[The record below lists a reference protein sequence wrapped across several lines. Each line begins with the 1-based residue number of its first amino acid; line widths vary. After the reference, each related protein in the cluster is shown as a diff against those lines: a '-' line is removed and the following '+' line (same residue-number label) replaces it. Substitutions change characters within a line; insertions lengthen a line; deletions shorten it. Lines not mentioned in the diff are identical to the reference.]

1 MCLLN
6 LFCGLGEGGR
16 PDVKIACIFLVRL
29 LLGGSNAKEWDD
41 NQKKKFF

>member
-1 MCLLN
+1 M
-6 LFCGLGEGGR
+6 GWEEGGR
-16 PDVKIACIFLVRL
+16 PDVKIACTFLERL